1 MGRYIAR
8 RAGYSLVLLF
18 IISIAVYVIFAALPT
33 DPAAYTCGKNCTQAI
48 IETNRIR
55 LGYDLPLWEQYWKF
69 FNGIF
74 FGRDYGTGVA
84 SFSCPAPSL
93 GYSFYAQQ
101 CVTDLIGAALPATF
115 YLAVGAV
122 TLWVGTGILL
132 GIWAARRRGGV
143 ADHTINILTVFAT
156 SMPTFLTGQILLI
169 FLVGRLGWIP
179 SPDYYDPFV
188 NFPKFFMTMFL
199 PWIVLALPGL
209 ALYAKLTRGFVLET
223 GGEDFIRTARAKGLN
238 ERVVLRKHILRP
250 ALSPLTTLAA
260 MDFAFMLGGAV
271 ITEKIFTIPGLG
283 RLTITSVTN
292 MDLPVIVG
300 TTLVAAA
307 IIVFAN
313 LIVDVTYSFI
323 DPRVRV
329 S

>member
-33 DPAAYTCGKNCTQAI
+33 DPAAYTCGKNCTEQI

-74 FGRDYGTGVA
+74 FGRDYGTGIA

-93 GYSFYAQQ
+93 GYSFYAQE
-101 CVTDLIGAALPATF
+101 CVTDLVAGALPATF

-169 FLVGRLGWIP
+169 FLVGRLGWVP

-188 NFPKFFMTMFL
+188 NFPKFLTTMIL

-300 TTLVAAA
+300 TTLVASA